1 MDPEHTDGTP
11 QGESSETPE
20 TAPEHAQEPAWASEE
35 VDVPGLNRRMKLG
48 DVVKMAHESHRT
60 ATESKREAFEA
71 NQARAQLE
79 ESYRPFSERYH
90 ADQQFRQV
98 VDVGWNDGQPY
109 GAQPQAAIPAI
120 DNRQT
125 NEIVARLDAAD
136 DQRDFDR
143 IRKEFPL
150 SDDMELSV
158 LEEKNRTGE
167 SVESV
172 YWKMYGSQLVADAKK
187 TTRAE
192 TADDMTKNRGIYS
205 APAKSTTQRP
215 AAPDVSKM
223 SEDEYRESGLKRLKG
238 MGF

>member
-1 MDPEHTDGTP
+1 MANDTVDGTP

-20 TAPEHAQEPAWASEE
+20 TVPEHAQEPAWASEE

-71 NQARAQLE
+71 NQARVQLE

-90 ADQQFRQV
+90 GDQQFRSL
-98 VDVGWNDGQPY
+98 VDEGYNAGQY

-172 YWKMYGSQLVADAKK
+172 YWRMFGSQLVADAKK

-192 TADDMTKNRGIYS
+192 TADDMTKNRDIYS
-205 APAKSTTQRP
+205 APTKSSTQRP

-223 SEDEYRESGLKRLKG
+223 SEDEHREGGLKRLRG
-238 MGF
+238 MGFV

>member
-1 MDPEHTDGTP
+1 MEPEHKDGTP
-11 QGESSETPE
+11 QVEPSETPA
-20 TAPEHAQEPAWASEE
+20 TAPEHATQPEWASVE

-48 DVVKMAHESHRT
+48 DVVNMAHESHRT

-90 ADQQFRQV
+90 GDQQFRSL
-98 VDVGWNDGQPY
+98 VDEGYNVGQY
-109 GAQPQAAIPAI
+109 GAQPQVAIPAV
-120 DNRQT
+120 DNQQT
-125 NEIVARLDAAD
+125 TEIVARLDAAD

-143 IRKEFPL
+143 IRKGFPL

-172 YWKMYGSQLVADAKK
+172 YWRMYGSQLVADAKK

-192 TADDMTKNRGIYS
+192 TADDMTKNRGLYS
-205 APAKSTTQRP
+205 APTKSSTQRP

-223 SEDEYRESGLKRLKG
+223 SEDEHREGAMKRLKD
-238 MGF
+238 MDF